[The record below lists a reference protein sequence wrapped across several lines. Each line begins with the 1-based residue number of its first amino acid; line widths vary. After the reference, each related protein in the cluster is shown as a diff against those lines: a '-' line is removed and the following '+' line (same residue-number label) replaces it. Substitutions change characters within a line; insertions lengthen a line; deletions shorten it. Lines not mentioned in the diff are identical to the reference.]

1 MKLPALLQARWSGAS
16 RREQQLVQGALAL
29 LMLALLWW
37 GGLAPA
43 LSTLRSADRQH
54 RLLGA
59 ELQQMQRLQLEARA
73 LQSQPRLAFDDAR
86 RILETSVKPFGATA
100 QLAVAGERVTL
111 TLKGVSA
118 DVLTHWLVQARLNA
132 RALPSEA
139 RLVRSAAGTWDGTL
153 VLNLGRR

>member
-73 LQSQPRLAFDDAR
+73 LQSQPRLAFDGKR
-86 RILETSVKPFGATA
+86 HRP
-100 QLAVAGERVTL
+100 R
-111 TLKGVSA
+111 
-118 DVLTHWLVQARLNA
+118 
-132 RALPSEA
+132 
-139 RLVRSAAGTWDGTL
+139 
-153 VLNLGRR
+153 